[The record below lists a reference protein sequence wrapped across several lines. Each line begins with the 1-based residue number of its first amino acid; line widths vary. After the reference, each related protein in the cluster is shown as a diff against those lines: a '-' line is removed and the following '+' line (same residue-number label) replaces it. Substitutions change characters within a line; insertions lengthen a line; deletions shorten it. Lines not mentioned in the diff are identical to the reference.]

1 MKPTAVI
8 LSATILLQILAPG
21 FCFASG
27 RLGDERSGGVMGRAT
42 SSSSSAGNADRTES
56 EDESAAAIV
65 ERAIRCSMRPIVRV
79 ITRDALDLS
88 QITMGSHVG
97 VLYTAKGAK
106 KIAIGRVLSTSA
118 DHIVVSSKS
127 YFDNKRSIGRYQIDV
142 LAIADDLAKIELWR
156 LATQAIQKP
165 REEQPPKLRL
175 KAPSISRQWITG
187 SLVGSTPEML
197 ELQCL
202 DGIRRIPPSSIDELA
217 VSAGSYRRTALGMK
231 IGLVLA
237 VLVPVAVPAI
247 AGAHFG
253 GIGAL
258 QTQAEVLTLTYFA
271 KVALPIFLGSTL
283 MGASIKSER
292 WIEFT
297 PRCLN
302 LTVAPTQSRGFGA
315 AVSFNF

>member
-1 MKPTAVI
+1 MKPTAVV
-8 LSATILLQILAPG
+8 LSATLLLQILAPG

-42 SSSSSAGNADRTES
+42 SSSSSAGSADRTKS

-65 ERAIRCSMRPIVRV
+65 ERAIRCSIRPIVRV
-79 ITRDALDLS
+79 LTRDALDLS
-88 QITMGSHVG
+88 QLTMGSHVG
-97 VLYTAKGAK
+97 VLYHSQGSE
-106 KIAIGRVLSTSA
+106 KIAIGRVVSTSA
-118 DHIVVSSKS
+118 DHVVVSSKS

-165 REEQPPKLRL
+165 REEPPKLRL

-197 ELQCL
+197 ELQYL

-217 VSAGSYRRTALGMK
+217 VSAGSYRRTALGRK

-258 QTQAEVLTLTYFA
+258 QTQADVLTLTYFA

-302 LTVAPTQSRGFGA
+302 LTVAPTQNRGLGA
-315 AVSFNF
+315 AVSFDF